1 MERPALQNERVG
13 VFWMAFRARKVFRTF
28 EKQTPGHHSNHAK
41 CSLPGT
47 QQHKTEKQE
56 CVETE

>member
-1 MERPALQNERVG
+1 
-13 VFWMAFRARKVFRTF
+13 MAFWVLKVFGTF
-28 EKQTPGHHSNHAK
+28 EIQTPGHHSNHAK